1 METENRNDQ
10 IALGVEY
17 PLEPGAKKLYAVGCY
32 SAEDWQYIHEVLMK
46 DGTLED
52 NIPKESIECVDLKE
66 HSDTRAV
73 YLLTDEEAKELLNH
87 PRVLYV
93 HENFE
98 SYPQKYKAPP
108 EELRSAPT
116 RYYRYDTPTKQYRNW
131 SDNGQLPASPNTSDL
146 NRSGYQ
152 LLRCVDKAD
161 PWYTGLST
169 GSNQILSDRIQYYGD
184 GSDVDLIVG
193 DEGCWIGHVE
203 FQNNATGKGP
213 TNYIGGNLLKSG
225 FSTSATTGTCDVLD
239 VVLDAPYYIDPE
251 WFEASPGTRLTTRWD
266 GTTVPV
272 ESVAR
277 DWWGNAS
284 QRSVGFSTIGTVTIT
299 SAYTRASCLGSN
311 TARPTNGTDH
321 GTDCAANAFGR
332 TQGWAF
338 NSNKWVINAYGTNG
352 TDIEQYFN
360 IMKLFHLYKPVNPK
374 YGTKDPTISSNSW
387 GYRST
392 SHRTNGFYFYRVGL
406 NTSGLNLGVSYT
418 VSTLPGF
425 MNYVGFYGD
434 GNRMKG
440 EHVPNAF
447 LSAGEELINA
457 GVIFVAAAGNS
468 NQKQVSSD
476 HPDYN
481 NFWSLTAD
489 GGVTGIASATTQLS
503 GTSGFNAQ
511 DNTSKR
517 ITTSSGIGTIT
528 TITNTLL
535 GAASLT
541 SSTTPT
547 SGNNDDG
554 FWTLTL
560 PFNVEFIGLTTNIV
574 YPGTNTYITFG
585 GGSSAFSSLSFS
597 NPALR
602 KIMISCAD
610 NSCQR
615 LYYGTEGSSP
625 NRTYRIRYEGN
636 DATTGTLGAPG
647 MVYEAVFYENAPSQ
661 IDIHIGINDRY
672 VDGSGGGA
680 AASFEQSTHDEFGV
694 TAYNSTNRRGFP
706 QQLGK
711 FIGTDGNVVYPVI
724 NIGALDDAFKATGIG
739 SGKEWKVNYSDM
751 GNEIDCYAPADGTLS
766 AQAPAGTFTRADTYP
781 GSSVISY
788 DGKFSGTSSA
798 CPVACGLIATKLQY
812 NRNWTWQDVRNW
824 LKSSVGDANT
834 DQFYT
839 GTESITANDANWADV
854 NSLEGG
860 RPIVIW
866 DALTGSEPEA
876 PGSNKL
882 IILGRLS
889 FDGITLK

>member
-131 SDNGQLPASPNTSDL
+131 SDNGQLPVSPNTSDL

-184 GSDVDLIVG
+184 GSDVDVIVG

-203 FQNNATGKGP
+203 FQSNATGKGP

-418 VSTLPGF
+418 ASTLPGF

-447 LSAGEELINA
+447 LSAGEELINS

-517 ITTSSGIGTIT
+517 ITTSPGIGTIT

-672 VDGSGGGA
+672 VDGSNSGA

-724 NIGALDDAFKATGIG
+724 NIGALDDAFKDTGVG